1 MRQSSWVFFFFL
13 GGGGEGTGLVEED
26 LTPPSGVEGARVEPR
41 KILHFHDFH

>member
-1 MRQSSWVFFFFL
+1 MRQSSWVFFL
-13 GGGGEGTGLVEED
+13 GGGEGAGLVEED